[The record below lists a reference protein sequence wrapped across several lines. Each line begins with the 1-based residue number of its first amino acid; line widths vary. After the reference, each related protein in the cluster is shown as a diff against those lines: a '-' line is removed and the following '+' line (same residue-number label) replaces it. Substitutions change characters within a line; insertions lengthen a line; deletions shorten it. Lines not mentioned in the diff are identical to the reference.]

1 MCLPSP
7 ARPFSSLKLHHLD
20 NMQTINA
27 TLFAA
32 ATSLNAFWVLNIA
45 KEAYPAVKA
54 FFNFYP
60 VTGPLLG
67 LYLASIAI
75 FCASYIVGKKIG
87 QGSMIRYYYILSAL
101 FFFVGVFAPIYEP
114 IVRFLGAS

>member
-1 MCLPSP
+1 
-7 ARPFSSLKLHHLD
+7 
-20 NMQTINA
+20 MQTINA

-32 ATSLNAFWVLNIA
+32 ATSLNAFWVLNIV

-54 FFNFYP
+54 LFNFYP

-75 FCASYIVGKKIG
+75 FGIAYVLGKKIG
-87 QGSMIRYYYILSAL
+87 QGGMIRYYYMLSAL
-101 FFFVGVFAPIYEP
+101 FFFVGVFAPAYEP
-114 IVRFLGAS
+114 VVKFLGAS